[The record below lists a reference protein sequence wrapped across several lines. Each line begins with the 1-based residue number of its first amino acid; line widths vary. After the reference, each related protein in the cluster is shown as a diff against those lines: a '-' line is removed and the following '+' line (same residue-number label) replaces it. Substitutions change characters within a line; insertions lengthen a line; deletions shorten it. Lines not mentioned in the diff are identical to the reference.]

1 MNPDLNSF
9 LQAWTGG
16 CDVSA
21 EERQR
26 LLERLKSDAAF
37 RVECAEE
44 VQLLGLVKTVQ
55 TPTPRWL
62 DLHDALS
69 LNTELNE
76 PVPGDLARRVAEQ
89 IGHKQAAHQQPVRRW
104 LARRPLTAAAAGLM
118 IGLLGASLVFAY
130 VAPSLGKAT
139 TLLQESFESGPSP
152 LVAGVPQEVGRW
164 SGDFTEVVSE
174 QEGVKP
180 ETGKK
185 MLRFL
190 RADYEG
196 KVKPEGSYISEVYQ
210 LIDLRPYQREF
221 ADGGAVVQLSAAFNA
236 FAFPV
241 EEAFGCSVSL
251 HAMDAEMALSG
262 VTQMSDMFLTDCL
275 AMARN
280 NRMKVDRHPATWQ
293 RLSAE
298 LRLPPGAEY
307 LLIRIGLEH
316 SNKTQR
322 RVNFD
327 GHYLD
332 DVRLTLARRAALP

>member
-1 MNPDLNSF
+1 MSTEMKRMDELVARLRETPLSANE
-9 LQAWTGG
+9 QAELDALLLRRPESRR
-16 CDVSA
+16 CFVDHM
-21 EERQR
+21 
-26 LLERLKSDAAF
+26 LLENDLREDEGVLLAEPPVTLAPVANRAAWLGWLK
-37 RVECAEE
+37 
-44 VQLLGLVKTVQ
+44 
-55 TPTPRWL
+55 W
-62 DLHDALS
+62 
-69 LNTELNE
+69 
-76 PVPGDLARRVAEQ
+76 
-89 IGHKQAAHQQPVRRW
+89 
-104 LARRPLTAAAAGLM
+104 RPLTAAAAGIVL
-118 IGLLGASLVFAY
+118 GLFSASMVLAY
-130 VAPSLGKAT
+130 VAPSLGKAVS
-139 TLLQESFESGPSP
+139 LLQESFDSGPAP
-152 LVAGVPQEVGRW
+152 LVIGVPIEAGKW
-164 SGDFTEVVSE
+164 SGDFTEVVGE
-174 QEGVKP
+174 QQGVRP
-180 ETGKK
+180 ETGRK

-236 FAFPV
+236 FAFPA